1 MKRNKQ
7 TSRDGRK
14 GVGSYCAKG
23 KRRYNYDGMY
33 RTLITRHKNGVER
46 SPLAA
51 HLIRRGI
58 MGEV

>member
-23 KRRYNYDGMY
+23 KRPYNYSPMY
-33 RTLITRHKNGVER
+33 RAIVTRHKNGVER
-46 SPLAA
+46 STFAS

-58 MGEV
+58 MGEI